1 MWLDLAGGYDVPL
14 TLLVIGRFQKKIEEF
29 LTATLSFTRNDTN
42 CAISDVVFNLGI
54 GVMAAVNQKKR
65 NQK

>member
-1 MWLDLAGGYDVPL
+1 MPL